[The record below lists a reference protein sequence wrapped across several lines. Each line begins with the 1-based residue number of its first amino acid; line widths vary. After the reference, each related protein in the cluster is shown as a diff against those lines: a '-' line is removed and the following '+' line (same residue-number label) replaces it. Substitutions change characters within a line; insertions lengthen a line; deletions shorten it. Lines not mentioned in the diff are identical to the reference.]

1 METERDLWAL
11 FQIGEHMKNIIIA
24 VALVGAVAIT
34 VILYCLIAAGSQAE
48 QKLTEIMRKEEEQ
61 NEDKCQ

>member
-24 VALVGAVAIT
+24 VAFLGAVAIT

-48 QKLTEIMRKEEEQ
+48 RKLIEIMRKEEEQ
-61 NEDKCQ
+61 NEGKDQ

>member
-1 METERDLWAL
+1 METERNLWAL

-61 NEDKCQ
+61 NEDKYQ